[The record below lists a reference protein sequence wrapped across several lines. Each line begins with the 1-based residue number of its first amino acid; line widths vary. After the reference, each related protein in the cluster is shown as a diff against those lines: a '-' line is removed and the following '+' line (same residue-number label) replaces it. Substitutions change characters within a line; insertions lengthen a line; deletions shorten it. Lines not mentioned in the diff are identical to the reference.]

1 MSMLPKNQHL
11 TFRHENWPLLL
22 PLLLTNLCDSVEAN
36 VEESRKLWSDVGAQW
51 LAEEAKR
58 DKRVKDRIEFP
69 EEEPRHYPQN
79 GKINRNYFC

>member
-1 MSMLPKNQHL
+1 M
-11 TFRHENWPLLL
+11 
-22 PLLLTNLCDSVEAN
+22 EAN

-79 GKINRNYFC
+79 GKINRNYFCFLTMYDRKVLQFNAQVLAATS